1 MGLLDNKT
9 HKTHYQSNDFGTY
22 QLTSLHDI
30 INQFMAMYVGDNKVI
45 SRINRIDVAFHAK
58 RALQELSFDTF
69 KSIKSQQIDVPNTLV
84 MPLPHD
90 YVNYTK
96 LTWVDSSGIKHPL
109 YPTNRTSNPFE
120 IKQDDDGLYHWGEY
134 ENIAINNTFENPLAG
149 TWEYSANTPSS
160 SWDGTRLTGNYYYA
174 NFIDNTVSLVDDQ
187 LEFAMLWNRG
197 HGVVGESK
205 AYGVWQRIDTSS
217 LNEIDLKATASS
229 GDRQLDGSTVLCE
242 YGVIRVG
249 ITSTDPAV
257 GWIHPPNGNTITAY
271 HTSPRNGNAAYPS
284 PNYDETKL
292 DLGYVE
298 WSNGNTSE
306 KELLNIDV
314 SSHSY
319 VWVYIQSYSPWTADA
334 VTGASHTCL

>member
-1 MGLLDNKT
+1 
-9 HKTHYQSNDFGTY
+9 
-22 QLTSLHDI
+22 
-30 INQFMAMYVGDNKVI
+30 
-45 SRINRIDVAFHAK
+45 
-58 RALQELSFDTF
+58 
-69 KSIKSQQIDVPNTLV
+69 
-84 MPLPHD
+84 
-90 YVNYTK
+90 
-96 LTWVDSSGIKHPL
+96 
-109 YPTNRTSNPFE
+109 
-120 IKQDDDGLYHWGEY
+120 
-134 ENIAINNTFENPLAG
+134 
-149 TWEYSANTPSS
+149 
-160 SWDGTRLTGNYYYA
+160 
-174 NFIDNTVSLVDDQ
+174 
-187 LEFAMLWNRG
+187 MLWNRG

-334 VTGASHTCL
+334 VTGASHTYINAQGNTVTGSLSGSSVPITPTSATNITPQKNTVQSVEVIVPGNIFSLQNANDCLLYTSPSPRDATLSRMPSSA